1 MNKTGMG
8 LKQKAVFICVAVMIS
23 VGSVS
28 AWIAYKAFEVLRIEQ
43 RVMGQIAQ
51 ENQLSR
57 LIAQANHS
65 TTKMA
70 SSFKNVLIRG
80 SDTEKTAKFKKEFE
94 AFRADFKGQVQQM
107 RDLTIVQ
114 TDTQRKLALDAWEK
128 DFEDAAAKY
137 AAALAQHAPE
147 DPLAYKTL
155 DKMVS
160 GIDRPVVKAG
170 NAISEQGIKA
180 QDAAVAFMATELEGG
195 IHGVIVALTAG
206 MAVTLGLLFVSLMGY
221 ARSVLKSL
229 GAEPTFLATQ
239 AANIASGAL
248 NHRDIA
254 ALKPPVG
261 SVAHAFEAMRV
272 SLLELVQNIRSKTD
286 AVQQSLRGV
295 VVQLDQVGEAAAKQ
309 SEASA
314 SMAGGVEELSASIA
328 QLFEVATQTN
338 AASDASSQASSNG
351 LGLIQGTLLDME
363 QTAEGAE
370 RLGEIIRDL
379 GEHSEQI
386 NRIVAV
392 IEEIAQQTN
401 LLALNAAIE
410 AARAG
415 EQGRGF
421 AVVADEVRSLA
432 ERTTKSTSEIE
443 SMVGSIQ
450 VGAQAAVAQMAQWAE
465 RVQGTLG
472 KVRETEQSMSTLQGL
487 SSQVRSMAGE
497 VRGSLSEQRSAT
509 GQMSVEIETL
519 ASKAET
525 NSSSVSQIAAVLAT
539 LKRTFDEL
547 DQQAAKFKV

>member
-1 MNKTGMG
+1 MKKTGMG
-8 LKQKAVFICVAVMIS
+8 LKQRAILICVAVMVL

-28 AWIAYKAFEVLRIEQ
+28 AWIAYKAFQVLSIEQ
-43 RVMGQIAQ
+43 RVMTQITQ
-51 ENQLSR
+51 ENELSR

-80 SDTEKTAKFKKEFE
+80 SDGEKTAKYVKEFE
-94 AFRADFKGQVQQM
+94 GFRNDFKNQLRQM
-107 RDLTIVQ
+107 RDLGIIQ
-114 TDTQRKLALDAWEK
+114 SDAQRKSAVDAWEQ
-128 DFEDAAAKY
+128 DFEAAAAKY
-137 AAALAQHAPE
+137 ATALQQHVPE

-170 NAISEQGIKA
+170 NAISEEGIKA
-180 QDAAVAFMATELEGG
+180 QDAAVAFMTTELEAG
-195 IHGVIVALTAG
+195 IQEVIVALTVG
-206 MAVTLGLLFVSLMGY
+206 MALTLVLLFVSLMGY

-229 GAEPTFLATQ
+229 GAEPAFLATQ

-248 NHRDIA
+248 NHREIE
-254 ALKPPVG
+254 ALNPPAG

-272 SLLELVQNIRSKTD
+272 GLLELVQNIRLKTD
-286 AVQQSLRGV
+286 NVQHSLHGV
-295 VVQLDQVGEAAAKQ
+295 VAQLEQVGEAAARQ

-328 QLFEVATQTN
+328 QLFDVATQTN
-338 AASDASSQASSNG
+338 AASDASSQASSDG
-351 LGLIQGTLLDME
+351 LGLIQGTLHDME

-370 RLGEIIRDL
+370 RLGQIIRDL

-450 VGAQAAVAQMAQWAE
+450 GGAQAAVEQMSQWAE
-465 RVQGTLG
+465 RVHGTLG
-472 KVRETEQSMSTLQGL
+472 KIREAEQSMNTLQGL

-497 VRGSLSEQRSAT
+497 VRGSLSEQRAAT

-525 NSSSVSQIAAVLAT
+525 NSSSVSQIAAVLTT
-539 LKRTFDEL
+539 LRQAFDEL